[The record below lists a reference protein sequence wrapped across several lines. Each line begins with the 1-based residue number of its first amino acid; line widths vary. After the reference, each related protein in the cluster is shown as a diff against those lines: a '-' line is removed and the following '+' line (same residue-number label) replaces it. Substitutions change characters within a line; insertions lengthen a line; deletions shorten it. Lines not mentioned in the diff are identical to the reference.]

1 MKVSHL
7 NALRAF
13 EAVMR
18 TGSFRFAGEEL
29 GVTTAAVGQQIRGL
43 EAYLGRTLFRR
54 GPTGAKPTDEALRVK
69 DRLTGGFSILDDVL
83 MELRQVRTANQVS
96 VTLPESFAEN
106 WFTRRVSEFHRQNPA
121 VDLRLNASNR
131 RIDLATDGFDFA
143 IRYSPPPDS
152 GLDVVD
158 LFGDC
163 VVPVCTPEFSE
174 RNGLALDLKSLA
186 GVPLVHLDN
195 RTPDPKWATWQDWF
209 ATFGM
214 EPGTDKSGLR
224 FSRISSG
231 LQAALSGQ
239 GLVLCGITEA
249 YDSLEAGRLILPF
262 GPARHVRTAYRYR
275 LLSISGR
282 VMSSQQ
288 RRFCDWTIEQAARF
302 RDAVGDMLDLKN
314 T

>member
-1 MKVSHL
+1 
-7 NALRAF
+7 
-13 EAVMR
+13 MR
-18 TGSFRFAGEEL
+18 TGSFRFAAEEL

-54 GPTGAKPTDEALRVK
+54 SPTGAKPTDEALRVK
-69 DRLTGGFSILDDVL
+69 DRLTGGFSILDDVM

-106 WFTRRVSEFHRQNPA
+106 WFTRRVAEFQRQNPA
-121 VDLRLNASNR
+121 VEIRLNASNR
-131 RIDLATDGFDFA
+131 RVDLAADGFDFA

-152 GLDVVD
+152 GLDAVD
-158 LFGDC
+158 LFGDY

-174 RNGLALDLKSLA
+174 RFSLSADLKRLS

-195 RTPDPKWATWQDWF
+195 RTPDPKWASWQDWF
-209 ATFGM
+209 ATFGI
-214 EPGTDKSGLR
+214 EPSMDKSGLR

-249 YDSLEAGRLILPF
+249 HDSLAGGQLILPF
-262 GPARHVRTAYRYR
+262 GPARYVQTGYRYR

-282 VMSSQQ
+282 VMSPQQ
-288 RRFCDWTIEQAARF
+288 RRFCDWTIEQAAGF
-302 RDAVGDMLDLKN
+302 RKTVGDLLELKDG
-314 T
+314 